1 MSARTEIAAYPL
13 LCRPILVPKPW
24 GGRTLER
31 VFGRALPA
39 GQAIGETWEV
49 SPLSQAMSVVENGP
63 LAGSR
68 LADALGG
75 RQRSAPGREGE
86 WAFPWLIKFLD
97 ARDNLSIQVHPKP
110 RPPGQP
116 QPADLKHEAWY
127 VLYAD
132 AGAQIFA
139 GLRDGV
145 SERDVAAANGSR
157 ALVGLLNA
165 IPVAA
170 GDCVYLPS
178 GMIHALGAGILVA
191 EVQTPSDTTYRMYDW
206 DRVDGSGK
214 PREMHLEQ
222 GLANT
227 RFDVRAADLR
237 PRPARAAAGWSAACE
252 PLVRCDAF
260 QMDRIE
266 LRGTTE
272 FVPISNRP
280 EALIVLTGGMR
291 IQFAHGGAVEVA
303 AGRTVV
309 SPAGI
314 SPMRCSPL
322 DDWAMALRVTVP

>member
-1 MSARTEIAAYPL
+1 MSVRSEIAAYPL

-24 GGRTLER
+24 GGQTLER

-39 GQAIGETWEV
+39 GQTIGESWEV
-49 SPLSQAMSVVENGP
+49 SPLSQAMSIVENGP
-63 LAGSR
+63 LAGLP
-68 LADALGG
+68 LADALG
-75 RQRSAPGREGE
+75 RMQSPAPGRQGE

-97 ARDNLSIQVHPKP
+97 ARENLSIQVHPKP

-127 VLYAD
+127 VLHAD
-132 AGAQIFA
+132 PGAQIYA

-157 ALVGLLNA
+157 ALVGLLNV
-165 IPVAA
+165 IPAVA

-178 GMIHALGAGILVA
+178 GTIHALGAGILVA

-237 PRPARAAAGWSAACE
+237 PRPAQAVAGWSAACA

-266 LRGTTE
+266 VRGTGE
-272 FVPISNRP
+272 IAPITHRP
-280 EALIVLTGGMR
+280 EALIVLAGGLR
-291 IQFAHGGAVEVA
+291 IQFAPGAEVEVA

-309 SPAGI
+309 LPAGM
-314 SPMRCSPL
+314 SPIRCSPV
-322 DDWAMALRVTVP
+322 DDLAVALRITAP